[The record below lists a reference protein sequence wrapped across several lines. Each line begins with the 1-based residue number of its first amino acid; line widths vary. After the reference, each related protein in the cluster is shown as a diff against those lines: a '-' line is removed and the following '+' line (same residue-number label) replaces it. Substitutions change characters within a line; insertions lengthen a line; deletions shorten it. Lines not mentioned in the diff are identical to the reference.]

1 MFTYVR
7 NTKRLTNQKS
17 VLKRLFLH
25 ETVMYGICNNDHD
38 IVKCAICHECVSRN
52 EFCAKGVLNKV
63 TVIHMTEI
71 IPFDILNSGE
81 NPEKFPPRVVSFL
94 AFGAKQNRF
103 R

>member
-1 MFTYVR
+1 M
-7 NTKRLTNQKS
+7 
-17 VLKRLFLH
+17 
-25 ETVMYGICNNDHD
+25 
-38 IVKCAICHECVSRN
+38 CVSRN

-71 IPFDILNSGE
+71 INSEE